1 MDSRYGV
8 GVPWQGPALVN
19 GRLWPVRDDSTV
31 WLPAGSNVIEPAQ
44 KEPPIRI
51 LDFNGNLRSAN
62 VSKQGLQIA
71 YQSNS
76 RAVAV
81 LNENPRAIEIDGAP
95 MEPKLPEY
103 KSKFVLVLPR
113 GQHIVELTTDQTP
126 SKKSP

>member
-1 MDSRYGV
+1 MGGLAR
-8 GVPWQGPALVN
+8 
-19 GRLWPVRDDSTV
+19 RDDNRLASRR
-31 WLPAGSNVIEPAQ
+31 PARDRARAEGTRLS
-44 KEPPIRI
+44 RI
-51 LDFNGNLRSAN
+51 LDFNGDLRSAN

-81 LNENPRAIEIDGAP
+81 LSENPRAIEIDGVP

-113 GQHIVELTTDQTP
+113 GQHVVEIDAAQ
-126 SKKSP
+126 SSPQR